1 MILFMVSVD
10 KWLNKNSLLILNFFF
25 AAFILWSKANILI
38 MELIVPFPNDI
49 LVYLGQLKRFDK
61 FLVDPKYLLNIEA
74 TSFCFDKNVSFSSN
88 IKFSC
93 ILLFFFEKDGLHAFQ
108 NGLELPST
116 LGFSKYCN
124 FACLFRFGTR
134 FRCHFNLTMS
144 LGFFNF

>member
-10 KWLNKNSLLILNFFF
+10 TWLNKNSLLILNFFF
-25 AAFILWSKANILI
+25 PAFILWSKANILI

-61 FLVDPKYLLNIEA
+61 FMVDPKYLLNIEA

-88 IKFSC
+88 IIFSC
-93 ILLFFFEKDGLHAFQ
+93 ILIFFFEKDGLHAFQ

-116 LGFSKYCN
+116 LGFSKY
-124 FACLFRFGTR
+124 
-134 FRCHFNLTMS
+134 
-144 LGFFNF
+144 